1 MNGTYGS
8 CNQVAVPSTG
18 QLALDIMCGEW
29 GASRCSAKKW
39 FSFMGTKEGNS
50 FVPFQIN
57 YIAHQNNNDSTF
69 VPLKPRVVPCS
80 EKLDVSTG
88 RGGKWFSNQERRL
101 TTFSPAGKYMKDKLP
116 LTLATSCESVD
127 V

>member
-8 CNQVAVPSTG
+8 CNQVSVPSTG

-39 FSFMGTKEGNS
+39 FNFMGTKEGNS

-57 YIAHQNNNDSTF
+57 YIAHKNNNDSTF
-69 VPLKPRVVPCS
+69 IPLKPRVVPCS
-80 EKLDVSTG
+80 EKLDVSTYQG
-88 RGGKWFSNQERRL
+88 
-101 TTFSPAGKYMKDKLP
+101 
-116 LTLATSCESVD
+116 
-127 V
+127 